1 MQNTTPHRRSIAGF
15 CLVLCIGLALCNLMI
30 STQPSSAQT
39 MMSAN
44 MQAAATTQP
53 ATLQPATSQP
63 AQRQRSVSE
72 VPLRDILAISDK
84 VDDLVTANYKKQNVK
99 PNPPADDETMLRRYF
114 LAIIGRIPTYQ
125 EVQAFEKRRDKM
137 RRSVLID
144 YLIDSPGYVS
154 DMFNFYADLLRIKS
168 RHDRAIGEP
177 YINWVKDSI
186 KYSKPYNQMVYEML
200 TAEGYVW
207 NNGAVG
213 YYQRDMGMPLDNMS
227 NTTRVFLGTQVGCA
241 QCHDHPFDIWTQ
253 REFHEMSAYTY
264 GISTTNARWKYTN
277 LKELYEKMRKDG
289 KGKDKEDPHRVMMGR
304 AARDLFEPLQYPVF
318 VQNNKDLRLP
328 DDYKYDDAKPK
339 DVVIPRTIFGD
350 KAEVPKGHSRPEV
363 FAKWLID
370 PKNPRFTTVIIN
382 RLWKDAFG
390 VGLIEPVDDIKN
402 DTVATNPELMD
413 YLMQVMVDLNY
424 DVKQFQR
431 MIYNTQTYQRQAS
444 QEQWDKTKPYHFPGP
459 ILRRMTAEE
468 IWDSILT
475 LAIKD
480 IDQRPGDVTGGRGYD
495 YNQFNAYMD
504 MDADALFTLVK
515 DRADIMV
522 RRREFDNTRKELDQK
537 LRDARNKKD
546 SKEESKVQAQM
557 KQMRQEYSDLIEMG
571 RQRRNDKSDN
581 VEEDPRWKG
590 IPGDMVR
597 ASEMEQP
604 ARPGHFLRDFGQS
617 DRDIPNNG
625 YDDSSIPQ
633 ILALMNGP
641 VFQRIM
647 RRDSVLLDEV
657 KKADSGRDKLNT
669 IWVSILTR
677 KPNASE
683 TSLVQS
689 ELREVSKDEAYQ
701 DIVWALLNT
710 REFMFVQ

>member
-1 MQNTTPHRRSIAGF
+1 MPHVTPHRRQYVGF
-15 CLVLCIGLALCNLMI
+15 LLALSLCLVLCNLLI
-30 STQPSSAQT
+30 NTHQSEAQT
-39 MMSAN
+39 MM
-44 MQAAATTQP
+44 AAKTAAPTS
-53 ATLQPATSQP
+53 QPATSQP
-63 AQRQRSVSE
+63 ATSQPAVQRSVRE
-72 VPLRDILAISDK
+72 VPLRDIMAISDR
-84 VDDLVTANYKKQNVK
+84 VDDLITANYKKHNLR
-99 PNPPADDETMLRRYF
+99 PNPPADDETMLRRYY
-114 LAIIGRIPTYQ
+114 LAIIGRIPTY
-125 EVQAFEKRRDKM
+125 EETQAFTKRRDRM
-137 RRSVLID
+137 RRSVLVD
-144 YLIDSPGYVS
+144 YLIDSPGYTS
-154 DMFNFYADLLRIKS
+154 DMFNFYADLLRVKS

-177 YINWVKDSI
+177 FINWIKDSV

-253 REFHEMSAYTY
+253 MEFHEMSAYTY
-264 GISTTNARWKYTN
+264 GIHTTNARWKYPN
-277 LKELYEKMRKDG
+277 LKDLYNKIRKTT
-289 KGKDKEDPHRVMMGR
+289 KSKAKDDPERVMMGR
-304 AARDLFEPLQYPVF
+304 AAREMLEPLQYPVF
-318 VQNNKDLRLP
+318 VRDKDLRLP
-328 DDYKYDDAKPK
+328 DDYKYDDTKPK
-339 DVVIPRTIFGD
+339 AVVTPRTIFGEM
-350 KAEVPKGHSRPEV
+350 AEVPKGHSRPEV
-363 FAKWLID
+363 FAKWLTD
-370 PKNPRFTTVIIN
+370 TKNPRFTTVIVN

-390 VGLIEPVDDIKN
+390 VGLIEPLDDIKN
-402 DTVATNPELMD
+402 DSVASNPELLE
-413 YLMQVMVDLNY
+413 YLNQTMIDLKY

-431 MIYNTQTYQRQAS
+431 MIYNTQAFQRKAS
-444 QEQWDKTKPYHFPGP
+444 IEQWDNTKAYHFTGP
-459 ILRRMTAEE
+459 TLRRMTAEQ

-475 LAIKD
+475 LAIED
-480 IDQRPGDVTGGRGYD
+480 IDERPGNVTGGRGHDYD
-495 YNQFNAYMD
+495 QYNAYMD

-515 DRADIMV
+515 DRSDMMI
-522 RRREFDNTRKELDQK
+522 RRREFDNKRKEIEREIRQ
-537 LRDARNKKD
+537 ARN
-546 SKEESKVQAQM
+546 SKNGGKEKHARSEMSALRK
-557 KQMRQEYSDLIEMG
+557 EYGDIVDAG
-571 RQRRNDKSDN
+571 RKRRINKSDMEN
-581 VEEDPRWKG
+581 EDPRWKG
-590 IPGDMVR
+590 VPKDMVR

-617 DRDIPNNG
+617 DREIPNNG

-657 KKADSGRDKLNT
+657 KDAKSGRDKLET

-689 ELREVSKDEAYQ
+689 ELRTVSRDEAFQ

-710 REFMFVQ
+710 REFMFIQ